1 MAISPPFDD
10 SGLPPNS
17 EYTPNNATVSPS
29 TEPPAV
35 NPAEFL
41 TVTSNNL
48 GTPVLPVSQNGSVN
62 ASPTLGSA
70 FYPSSTPNPSL
81 AKPTSDASKPVDTT
95 KKTETPINVNGYKI
109 SGEDHEQLEAAT
121 GLYDIKTKKFYSDK
135 NVNNALLYIK
145 NHYSSVNGIDPNS
158 NCYYLMCTLLA
169 YGFDFKVLTA
179 KIAPT
184 HEQAVIDENFINDFK
199 LMINDKKLK
208 DAIKKTPAYAKGCF
222 NNIGCF
228 GMTMGGNAG
237 MQSSNPITGS
247 PQIHSSLLTD
257 ALDKIHPGATAELVS
272 FCNKIRTHAWLSLP
286 KGSFGS
292 LGRIISKI
300 QKVIQAFETLISD
313 VYMGCIKLIQKLY
326 AQLNGII
333 ASAQKKLLQMIDSI
347 VPLDLLCLIL
357 DTLQVLLDDVNF
369 FTSLFQMSGPML
381 NYLNTFQNVLNTT
394 SQFVSNPFSTIQA
407 YLPPEVN
414 NIINLVNQIGS
425 DPNGFLADKLNNYG
439 YGYVLNA
446 LQGNLLGALVNK
458 YGPQYAS
465 ITPLGN
471 ALTKATAIYSHF
483 GQKFP
488 LTPATMGPNIYTGLD
503 GTKTDVYGNPTSGIL
518 DVLGSDFNNI
528 TTSLSGLGS
537 LGEDFNSLASD
548 AKDAGTSVLNFITG
562 KKS

>member
-1 MAISPPFDD
+1 MAI
-10 SGLPPNS
+10 PPNYNPNQLKTS
-17 EYTPNNATVSPS
+17 TVNGATTYSFTSPNGKVYTTTTLND
-29 TEPPAV
+29 V
-35 NPAEFL
+35 NSWSAAGGQGVML
-41 TVTSNNL
+41 
-48 GTPVLPVSQNGSVN
+48 VN
-62 ASPTLGSA
+62 DKWVEDGGINETIS
-70 FYPSSTPNPSL
+70 
-81 AKPTSDASKPVDTT
+81 KPTSQASKPVDTT
-95 KKTETPINVNGYKI
+95 PKYETPINVNGYNVSK
-109 SGEDHEQLEAAT
+109 EDHKKLEAAT
-121 GLYDIKTKKFYSDK
+121 GLYNIETGKFYGDK
-135 NVNNALLYIK
+135 NVNNALEYIK
-145 NHYSSVNGIDPNS
+145 NHYSSVNGVDYNS

-184 HEQAVIDENFINDFK
+184 HEEAIIDENFINDFK

-208 DAIKKTPAYAKGCF
+208 DAIKKTPAYRKGCF

-237 MQSSNPITGS
+237 LQSSNPITGS
-247 PQIHSSLLTD
+247 PQIHSSLVTD

-292 LGRIISKI
+292 LGRIVSKL
-300 QKVIQAFETLISD
+300 QKVVEAFETLISD
-313 VYMGCIKLIQKLY
+313 TYMKCIKLIQQYY
-326 AQLNGII
+326 AQLNGLI
-333 ASAQKKLLQMIDSI
+333 ASAQKKLLNMIDQI

-414 NIINLVNQIGS
+414 DIINLVNQIGS

-458 YGPQYAS
+458 FGPQYAA

-503 GTKTDVYGNPTSGIL
+503 GTRTDVYGNPTSDIF
-518 DVLGSDFNNI
+518 DVIGSDYNNLKD
-528 TTSLSGLGS
+528 SVSDLGT
-537 LGEDFNSLASD
+537 LGEDFKDLAND
-548 AKDAGTSVLNFITG
+548 AKDAGTAVLNFITG
-562 KKS
+562 KQS